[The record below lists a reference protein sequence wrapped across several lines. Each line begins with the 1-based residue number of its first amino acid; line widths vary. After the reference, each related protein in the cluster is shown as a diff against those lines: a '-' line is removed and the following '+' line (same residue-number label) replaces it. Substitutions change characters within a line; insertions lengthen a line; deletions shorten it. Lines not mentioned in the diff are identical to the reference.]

1 MTVFVDTSALLAVL
15 DADDEHHA
23 EASRHW
29 RRLIES
35 DEPMVTTNYVLVE
48 TFAVVQR
55 RLGMDAVRVLV
66 RDVMPLL
73 DVEWVSEEVH
83 AAAVAAIL
91 AANRRGLSLVDCAS
105 FASMQRRSVTH
116 AFAFDAHF
124 VEQGLALPG

>member
-15 DADDEHHA
+15 DADDEHHT
-23 EASRHW
+23 EAAQLW
-29 RRLIES
+29 QRLVES
-35 DEPMVTTNYVLVE
+35 DESMLATNYVLVE

-73 DVEWVSEEVH
+73 DVEWVGEEVH
-83 AAAVAAIL
+83 TAAVTAIL

-105 FASMQRRSVTH
+105 FATMQRRGVAR

-124 VEQGLALPG
+124 VEQGFDPPS